1 MAARILV
8 AEDDRKQADFIRR
21 FLERD
26 GYVTSVVHDGR
37 AALDEARRQPPDLIV
52 LDIMM
57 PELDGLNVC
66 RELQARHDIPIIF
79 LTARTSEEDVLT
91 GLAVGADDY
100 VSKPYSPMELVARVR
115 TVLRRA
121 ARAGRP
127 DSDVYHVRDLTIDLA
142 RREVHVRGEAVDTTR
157 AEFNIVARLA
167 AAPGRAFTRQL
178 LLAQV
183 SDLGHDTTAR
193 TIDFHVMNLR
203 RKIEQ
208 EPTRPEYVQTVYGVG
223 YKMADA
229 PGDGANDAS

>member
-1 MAARILV
+1 MANTILV
-8 AEDDRKQADFIRR
+8 VDDEKNIVQLARLYLGNEGFQVEEA
-21 FLERD
+21 
-26 GYVTSVVHDGR
+26 YDGR
-37 AALDEARRQPPDLIV
+37 QALEKARSINPDLIV